1 MPPTDVPDASI
12 FFFHSAFIFILH
24 FVFYSVLCIL
34 LSVQWKANFFLI
46 VLHAPPA
53 KCLRHLNNKG
63 RPSRK
68 IPISFNKQAAAQIK
82 CGFGQ
87 HPRLLRSSKWQFSV
101 GGTAKDKSDVSDDG
115 QTVGKRT
122 NTNPNPK
129 PKPDFDSNNPS
140 PVSWMWNRAI
150 VKFDWFAKLIG
161 N

>member
-1 MPPTDVPDASI
+1 MFRMFP
-12 FFFHSAFIFILH
+12 FFFFFSFCFYFY
-24 FVFYSVLCIL
+24 FVFCIL
-34 LSVQWKANFFLI
+34 FCAVYFAICSVKSKFFLI